1 MNQSLPRLA
10 SMMIAALLATGCS
23 SKGELKTP
31 KAEPSRTAETV
42 IQSINISQAK
52 NNIMSACSARH
63 LQILTSRD
71 EVTCA
76 QNDFSG
82 SRKRD
87 IERLVNDEFA
97 TNIQI
102 VTQFKLTDQGANVGV
117 TTNSYVQYLAPI
129 SVLSGPQTRTRNL
142 VDDLSFNEMSA
153 LLGQAAQ
160 GGKSFK

>member
-10 SMMIAALLATGCS
+10 SITMAVLLVAGCS
-23 SKGELKTP
+23 SKGEPKTP
-31 KAEPSRTAETV
+31 KAEPSRPAETV
-42 IQSINISQAK
+42 IQSLNISQAK
-52 NNIMSACSARH
+52 NNIMSACSAKR
-63 LQILTSRD
+63 LQIHTSRD

-76 QNDFSG
+76 QSDISG
-82 SRKRD
+82 QRKRE

-102 VTQFKLTDQGANVGV
+102 VTQFKLTEQGANVGV
-117 TTNSYVQYLAPI
+117 TANIFAQYLAPV
-129 SVLSGPQTRTRNL
+129 SVTSGPQIRTRNL

-153 LLGQAAQ
+153 LLDQATQ

>member
-1 MNQSLPRLA
+1 MKQSLPRLA
-10 SMMIAALLATGCS
+10 SMTMTLVLIAGCS
-23 SKGELKTP
+23 SKSEP
-31 KAEPSRTAETV
+31 KIPKVEPSRPAEVV
-42 IQSINISQAK
+42 IQATSISQAK
-52 NNIMSACSARH
+52 NNIMSACSAKR
-63 LQILTSRD
+63 LQIQTTRD

-76 QNDFSG
+76 RNELSG
-82 SRKRD
+82 SRKRE

-102 VTQFKLTDQGANVGV
+102 VTQFKLLEQGAQVSVAAN
-117 TTNSYVQYLAPI
+117 TYVQYLAPM

-153 LLGQAAQ
+153 LLEQATQ